1 MLMEQT
7 IAVLKGGSSS
17 FEADSGRGM
26 DQAKVTRFM
35 GHALELR
42 DSGLVTATAVV
53 ASGAVLEGEAA
64 CLEKNIDPAMFNS
77 SDLAR
82 RGTHRQMHYWQEAGD
97 LHNVEVTQVL
107 ATNREIDDSR
117 EGAILKRALRHDL
130 FSGAVPIIN
139 ENPVTGL
146 DEIGQ
151 FDLGQKEKRKGGAD
165 AEPDNDWFAAH
176 IGIAL
181 QARYLIVLSTM
192 DGFLRGDGSVIEEVS
207 VDRIQ
212 ELLEAHSQGGNS
224 RGTGG
229 IDSKMKAMAYAVE
242 SGKVENVIVG
252 NAGYSPLNMIEGK
265 VVHTRVV
272 Q

>member
-1 MLMEQT
+1 MVFEQSVA
-7 IAVLKGGSSS
+7 ILKGGSSS
-17 FEADSGRGM
+17 FESASGNGM
-26 DQAKVTRFM
+26 DQAKVDQFM

-42 DSGLVTATAVV
+42 DSGLVAAAGIV
-53 ASGAVLEGEAA
+53 ASGAVLEGEAY
-64 CLEKNIDPAMFNS
+64 CLERGVDPSTLNP

-82 RGTHRQMHYWQEAGD
+82 RGTYRQMQYWQNAGD
-97 LHNVEVTQVL
+97 RHSVEVTQVL
-107 ATNREIDDSR
+107 ATNQEIDDSQ

-130 FSGAVPIIN
+130 ASGAVPIIN

-146 DEIGQ
+146 DEMTQ
-151 FDLGQKEKRKGGAD
+151 YNLGQKEKYRDGVD

-192 DGFLRGDGSVIEEVS
+192 DGFLRRDGSVIEEVS
-207 VDRIQ
+207 VSKIQ
-212 ELLEAHSQGGNS
+212 ELLEAHSRGKNG

-229 IDSKMKAMAYAVE
+229 IDSKMKAMAYAVG
-242 SGKVENVIVG
+242 SGKIENVIVG
-252 NAGYSPLNMIEGK
+252 NAARKPLDMIEGRA
-265 VVHTRVV
+265 VHTRVV

>member
-1 MLMEQT
+1 
-7 IAVLKGGSSS
+7 
-17 FEADSGRGM
+17 
-26 DQAKVTRFM
+26 M

-42 DSGLVTATAVV
+42 DSGLVTATGIV
-53 ASGAVLEGEAA
+53 ASGAVLEGEAY
-64 CLEKNIDPAMFNS
+64 CLERDIDPATLNP

-82 RGTHRQMHYWQEAGD
+82 RGTYRQMEYWQRAGD
-97 LHNVEVTQVL
+97 KHGVEVTQVL
-107 ATNREIDDSR
+107 ATNQEIDDSR

-146 DEIGQ
+146 DEMTQ
-151 FDLGQKEKRKGGAD
+151 FSLGQKEKRKDGID

-192 DGFLRGDGSVIEEVS
+192 DGFQRLDGSVIEEVS
-207 VDRIQ
+207 VGKIQ
-212 ELLEAHSQGGNS
+212 ELLEVHSQGGNG

-229 IDSKMKAMAYAVE
+229 IDSKMKAMAYAVS
-242 SGKVENVIVG
+242 SGKVEQVIVG
-252 NAGYSPLNMIEGK
+252 NAAHSPLDMIEDR